1 MTVYRDMLQK
11 LISAGHLRRLP
22 PAEWFALTEEDCRVL
37 CGKALR
43 NPPLTCAP
51 ATQEQKN
58 LLRSDLALGLLPGLY
73 ASDIPHLTADEAEIL
88 LGISAERRFTHAAPY
103 HEILKR
109 ELRDTEPAAPEQ
121 LRQIRTLIREK
132 RLRPISERTLLKIS
146 HLSARRLIWRGEMNR
161 REAQRASFK
170 PRI

>member
-22 PAEWFALTEEDCRVL
+22 PAEWFALTEEDCRML

-43 NPPLTCAP
+43 NPPLTFAP

-58 LLRSDLALGLLPGLY
+58 LLRSDLALGLLPGLH
-73 ASDIPHLTADEAEIL
+73 ASDIPHLAAAEAEIL
-88 LGISAERRFTHAAPY
+88 LGISADRRFTHAVPY

-109 ELRDTEPAAPEQ
+109 ELRNTEPAAPEQ
-121 LRQIRTLIREK
+121 LRKIRELV
-132 RLRPISERTLLKIS
+132 RERHLRPLSGKTLLKIS
-146 HLSARRLIWRGEMNR
+146 HLSANRLIRRGEMNR
-161 REAQRASFK
+161 RETDRVSFK
-170 PRI
+170 TRA

>member
-1 MTVYRDMLQK
+1 MLQK

-43 NPPLTCAP
+43 NPPLTFAP
-51 ATQEQKN
+51 ATPEQKN
-58 LLRSDLALGLLPGLY
+58 LLRSDLTLGLLPGLY
-73 ASDIPHLTADEAEIL
+73 ASDIPHLTAADAEIL

-121 LRQIRTLIREK
+121 LRKIRHAEDVTAIPTMPPKTGATVIL
-132 RLRPISERTLLKIS
+132 LPLPWPTPIAYSSGIAPVEDC
-146 HLSARRLIWRGEMNR
+146 
-161 REAQRASFK
+161 
-170 PRI
+170 

>member
-1 MTVYRDMLQK
+1 MYREMLQK
-11 LISAGHLRRLP
+11 LIATGHLRRLS
-22 PAEWFALTEEDCRVL
+22 PADWFALTEEDCRTL

-43 NPPLTCAP
+43 NPPLTFAP
-51 ATQEQKN
+51 ATPEQKN

-73 ASDIPHLTADEAEIL
+73 ASDIPHLTAADAEIL

-121 LRQIRTLIREK
+121 LRKIRTLIREK

-146 HLSARRLIWRGEMNR
+146 HLSASRLIWRGEMNR